1 MDETKN
7 KKRTKRLGLGLFI
20 LFNVVVV
27 AATAYVD
34 FGAGGA
40 SSSNKALLNINPLYF
55 LLGLGCFVV
64 ALAAESLKYLIM
76 MDHATGK
83 AKARQAFEVAA
94 LGKYYDNI
102 TPLGSGGQ
110 PFQIVYL
117 IKQGFDA
124 GQATALPVAGFIC
137 LQCAFIV
144 IALAVLSF
152 GKGAIDA
159 AAIKVVAIA
168 GLLFY
173 MFIPLLI
180 LVFAVAPA
188 VTEKLIDYFVRLGG
202 RFKLVKDPEEAVGKV
217 KKNLH
222 SSITSMSSIF
232 HKRGLFLKGL
242 GLSMVYQIAL
252 CAMPYFVLR
261 AFGNTLPFVTVFC
274 TTVYI
279 YLCIT
284 FVPTPGN
291 SGVAE
296 GSFYALFS
304 VLGPGNLFWAML
316 VWRFF
321 CYYMFLIVGITI
333 VSKGFLRKKNTKAAD
348 KNGP

>member
-1 MDETKN
+1 MDEMKK
-7 KKRTKRLGLGLFI
+7 KKRNKRLGLVLFI
-20 LFNVVVV
+20 LFNAVVI

-40 SSSNKALLNINPLYF
+40 SSSNKAMLDINPLYF
-55 LLGLGCFVV
+55 LLGLACFVV
-64 ALAAESLKYLIM
+64 ALAAESFKYFLM
-76 MDHATGK
+76 MDHTLGK

-144 IALAVLSF
+144 IALAVLIF
-152 GKGAIDA
+152 GRSAMDA

-180 LVFAVAPA
+180 LFCAVAPA
-188 VTEKLIDYFVRLGG
+188 VTEKIIDFSVGLGG
-202 RFKLVKDPEEAVGKV
+202 RFKLVKAPKETSEKV
-217 KKNLH
+217 KKNLY
-222 SSITSMSSIF
+222 SSITSMSSIM
-232 HKRGLFLKGL
+232 HRRGLFLKGL
-242 GLSMVYQIAL
+242 GLSAVYQVAL
-252 CAMPYFVLR
+252 CSMPYFVLR
-261 AFGNTLPFVTVFC
+261 AFGNTLPYSMVFC
-274 TTVYI
+274 PTVYI

-284 FVPTPGN
+284 FIPTPGN

-321 CYYMFLIVGITI
+321 CYYMFLIVGIAI
-333 VSKGFLRKKNTKAAD
+333 VSKGFFRKKNIRT
-348 KNGP
+348 